1 MTAAAIAR
9 RTPPSPALPP
19 PLSVLLPLMMLLL
32 LLPLPQRTTAA
43 GGGGGGG
50 GGYEEKICSSVVV
63 RNTGDR
69 LAALH
74 NCTTINGYVHI
85 VLLDATKPSDF
96 EVSFPMLREI
106 TQYMVVYR
114 VSGLSSLG
122 KLFPNLTL
130 IRGIRTADFPGLALM
145 IHDNADL
152 TEVGLHSLTN
162 ITQGSVIITNN
173 PSEYTC
179 SRVRISFR
187 PTFLLIPRRVLT
199 QLLLNPDIPLPSN
212 VWAGWTCQHF
222 RFRLIKFVKKCNVA
236 SFL

>member
-9 RTPPSPALPP
+9 RTPPSPALSP
-19 PLSVLLPLMMLLL
+19 PLPVLLPLMMLLL
-32 LLPLPQRTTAA
+32 LLPLPQRTTA
-43 GGGGGGG
+43 GGGGGG
-50 GGYEEKICSSVVV
+50 EEKICSSVVV

-173 PSEYTC
+173 PSEYSGASPLIVLALVSHTPP
-179 SRVRISFR
+179 RTYTINAEPRDA
-187 PTFLLIPRRVLT
+187 LLSGGPGA
-199 QLLLNPDIPLPSN
+199 
-212 VWAGWTCQHF
+212 WAGWTAIHTNIFALCWVLKVF
-222 RFRLIKFVKKCNVA
+222 
-236 SFL
+236 